1 MPLLDTIDQSI
12 QICVLLLVA
21 IIFLNTSN
29 MQKHSLKLHKQ
40 SISHPRDNCNET
52 FPTKTALKKH
62 SKKYDT
68 PVTQPRGRPRK
79 AIDELS
85 ERQTQQRTAAATQ
98 AMNELLSGIS
108 DSMQNKSLKKVLS
121 ENKNTPTKVNPVIAE
136 EATVVQKNINMSD
149 RGRIELLRF
158 FRLKNIP
165 VENKINDKFS
175 VNSYTKHRIHGAYE
189 YRCAWRIGIH
199 RNRDTPAYCY
209 S

>member
-1 MPLLDTIDQSI
+1 
-12 QICVLLLVA
+12 
-21 IIFLNTSN
+21 

-98 AMNELLSGIS
+98 ATNELLSGIS
-108 DSMQNKSLKKVLS
+108 NSMQNKSLKKVLS
-121 ENKNTPTKVNPVIAE
+121 ENKNTPTKVNPVTAE

-175 VNSYTKHRIHGAYE
+175 VKKDFLEDLFESELTTFTQVTGRGKNKQTEEI
-189 YRCAWRIGIH
+189 
-199 RNRDTPAYCY
+199 NRHFVV
-209 S
+209 